1 MPPLRGCYK
10 IVGMGSAGA
19 VVGTE
24 FSKAGRRPRTY
35 VAYSVVVGVP
45 LLMTVLLAMNPPDIT
60 SEGPRLAFLSTQ
72 SGLMLPA
79 FALFMASELLLL
91 VLVVALFGGD
101 AIAGEAS
108 WGNLRYLLMRP
119 ITRGRLFVAKLV
131 VAVVYA
137 WVGVALV
144 TAVGAIA
151 GGIAFGFEGVSV
163 SPFPIFGFEGGLA
176 LSASDL
182 VLYLLIATAYVAWM
196 LMSVLAF
203 SFLVGCI
210 TDSPAGAVL
219 AGVGMWIT
227 MTILDQ
233 IESLGSLRNLL
244 PPHYSGNWRW
254 MFTDDRVSPDLWKG
268 SLLTLGYVVVFV
280 AVASWWFRRKDIL
293 S

>member
-1 MPPLRGCYK
+1 MIRDGNFAGLLKALSDLGVGEIELCSAIGYAEFKPLADGKEVRK
-10 IVGMGSAGA
+10 
-19 VVGTE
+19 
-24 FSKAGRRPRTY
+24 
-35 VAYSVVVGVP
+35 
-45 LLMTVLLAMNPPDIT
+45 VLSDH
-60 SEGPRLAFLSTQ
+60 G
-72 SGLMLPA
+72 
-79 FALFMASELLLL
+79 
-91 VLVVALFGGD
+91 
-101 AIAGEAS
+101 
-108 WGNLRYLLMRP
+108 MRP

-176 LSASDL
+176 LSAFDL

-219 AGVGMWIT
+219 AGAGMWIT